1 MRPYCPLRC
10 LFALFYVF
18 CGSVWC
24 SEARIQFQNRFPPFP
39 PFQALSLPLLH
50 ILLNNFFFYYSINR
64 RIWRIFFIKKK
75 KTVSVHIA
83 PMNALASIFSEGGG
97 KKAVSRPWSREMFS
111 LRELFLMTFHL
122 IWPVLFLHLRA
133 LVSWVTL
140 KSRRQ
145 FSYQKHAA
153 YSSAFC
159 AAHQD
164 FSLPFD
170 F

>member
-39 PFQALSLPLLH
+39 PFQALSLSLLH
-50 ILLNNFFFYYSINR
+50 TLLNNFFLLFFKPPYLKN
-64 RIWRIFFIKKK
+64 IFHLKK
-75 KTVSVHIA
+75 VSVHIA

-122 IWPVLFLHLRA
+122 IWPVLFFHLHA

-140 KSRRQ
+140 KSWRQ
-145 FSYQKHAA
+145 SSYQKHAA